1 MRGPRAVMEKRMRTL
16 LAWTAA
22 TALALAGLSAWAQ
35 DPAPDSPL
43 ADPAR
48 PFTSLAASSAGMDP
62 GAGTLAKEQGTVY
75 VNGVPYVRRDAQSL
89 HAGVLAPD
97 GRGGYVWMGSD
108 KPIGPPS
115 PDLENAREL
124 RLRVRELANQLLEAG
139 ERLPGAVALPTSF
152 VNQDDFNQS
161 SSFGRLVAEL
171 LFHELSR
178 RGVPVREYRAS
189 HAISARESG
198 EFVLARDPNLVI
210 PLGPDALVV
219 TGTYYFDKR
228 SVYVNARVFR
238 AGDGM
243 VLRTAGLVFAQN
255 DTTRTMLAKG
265 TGVSMQQGYT
275 RFSSFK
281 EAKDQGSLGMAL
293 MERDLH

>member
-1 MRGPRAVMEKRMRTL
+1 MKTL

-22 TALALAGLSAWAQ
+22 TALALVLVMALAVLPAQAQ
-35 DPAPDSPL
+35 DQAPDSPL

-48 PFTSLAASSAGMDP
+48 PFTSLAATSAGMDP
-62 GAGTLAKEQGTVY
+62 GAGTLAKESGTVY
-75 VNGVPYVRRDAQSL
+75 VNGVPYVRRDAQSV

-97 GRGGYVWMGSD
+97 GRGGYVWLGAD
-108 KPIGPPS
+108 KPIGPP
-115 PDLENAREL
+115 DATLENAREL
-124 RLRVRELANQLLEAG
+124 KLRIRELANQLLEAG

-161 SSFGRLVAEL
+161 SAFGRLVAEL

-189 HAISARESG
+189 RSISAREGG
-198 EFVLARDPNLVI
+198 EFILARNPEQVI
-210 PLGPDALVV
+210 PVGPDSLVV

-238 AGDGM
+238 AADGM
-243 VLRTAGLVFAQN
+243 VVRTAGLVFAQN

-275 RFSSFK
+275 RFGSFK